1 MGRVSMSN
9 CARLPVPGLP
19 PSAGARIKKPGRTK
33 RSLIR
38 VLGPVMVLAVLPVL
52 GLQSPSQA
60 ATTRAVDGLSQA
72 TAAGS
77 CWEIKQS
84 TPSAPSG
91 VYWLVTPALVA
102 PEQFYCDQSTDGGG
116 WVLVGRGRQ
125 GWKADYQGLGSA
137 ATLRNTITGPAA
149 FAPVQLPALTVDGL
163 LNKGAVSALAEGVRL
178 RRAADRS
185 GSTWQEVRFKMVNR
199 SRWQWTFGAQHVV
212 GAYSFSGAGGSGS
225 SSGGQTV
232 SFGTDQAMRRVNT
245 QAPEAQGYLWG
256 FAYGS
261 SSPSALRGTSDP
273 ESYIWSNTDNT
284 SSGRPFTQMFLR
296 PQLRR
301 DTMFTG
307 SIADGGTSKQEVRAL
322 PDSNATRT
330 VWGVNG
336 LADGIDNELHTE
348 VQDFAQIG
356 QTMFVG
362 GNFRYVQKDAAGTGR
377 VPQSYLAGFNV
388 TSGELVNPTGF
399 DPTFNGQVKALSALP
414 DGRLAV
420 GGEFSTVNGQVQPG
434 LAFLDPETG
443 DLSGPQVY
451 LERRQSGGGPTV
463 RGLDTRGGFLYV
475 AGSFTHLVQGST
487 AASAWNGGRINV
499 ATSSPDTNWNPVI
512 NGTSVG
518 INVSSLNDR
527 AYFAGYFTSARG
539 QSVVNVTALATAAG
553 APLALGAWQAHSS
566 ANLPNRFW
574 QFAVQEVGDRF
585 YYGGSQHSIFGYDRN
600 AMDSGVK
607 SGSITLSGGDFQTLT
622 ANENTVFGG
631 CHCGHYNYQDVYHVY
646 PNVTGFTQADAINT
660 FGAWN
665 SADGTFL
672 PEFNP
677 IVKGRKGYGAWG
689 MMQDSLGRLWV
700 GGDYAT
706 SIRAGYVNQW
716 SGGFMRYA
724 PRDTQAPSTPTNFA
738 ATNID
743 TATFRLSWNASADNA
758 GTPSY
763 EVLEGNRVIATT
775 TTTSAVINRLS
786 GTQRYFVRAVDATA
800 NRSASTAVLNVADI
814 GNQPPPAAPV
824 VTGQALSATSVRLTW
839 PTQPAA
845 GGFIVKRDDVQVG
858 TPASGATSFD
868 DTGLAADTTYSYT
881 VTAVD
886 DLGQQTSSSPVQV
899 TTLATPPPSSALVE
913 PTTPWRW
920 RFADTAP
927 ANGWAGAAFDDSS
940 WSSGTGPFGFGS
952 TLVNTDVSVGAP
964 SPRPLSAQFR
974 TSFEVADVNAIAS
987 GEFSFVA
994 DDGVVVYLNGVEV
1007 ARRNL
1012 PAGTITSTTYATA
1025 APRSAASNADPMVVS
1040 IPASALVNGTN
1051 VVAAQT
1057 HLNYRG
1063 TPDALFRLTLS
1074 STPREPGGD
1083 PPPPAVP
1090 VVTGQALSATSI
1102 RLTWPDQEAAGGFI
1116 VKRDDVQVGTPAS
1129 GATSFTDTGLTP
1141 ETAYSYTVTAVDN
1154 IGQLSTSAPVQ
1165 VTTPATPPPS
1175 SALVGSDTPWR
1186 WRYASTAPDNGWAG
1200 AVFDDSGWSSGT
1212 GPFGFGSTLVNT
1224 DIGVGAPSPRPLTA
1238 QFRTSFEVADVG
1250 ALGAHELTFV
1260 ADDGVVVYLN
1270 GVEVA
1275 RQNLPAGTITSTTYA
1290 TSAPRSATTNANP
1303 VVVSIPASMLV
1314 NGTNVVAAQT
1324 HLNYRGTPD
1333 ALFRLTLTPEP

>member
-1 MGRVSMSN
+1 M
-9 CARLPVPGLP
+9 
-19 PSAGARIKKPGRTK
+19 K
-33 RSLIR
+33 RFLIR

-52 GLQSPSQA
+52 GLQSPSYA

-125 GWKADYQGLGSA
+125 GWKTNYQGLGSA
-137 ATLRNTITGPAA
+137 ATLRDTITGPAA

-245 QAPEAQGYLWG
+245 QSPSSQGFLWG

-362 GNFRYVQKDAAGTGR
+362 GNFRYVQKDAAGTDQ

-499 ATSSPDTNWNPVI
+499 ATSSPDNNWNPVI

-518 INVSSLNDR
+518 VNVSSLNDR

-539 QSVVNVTALATAAG
+539 QSVVNVTAFETAAG
-553 APLALGAWQAHSS
+553 AALALGAWQAHSS

-607 SGSITLSGGDFQTLT
+607 SGSITLAGGDFQSLT
-622 ANENTVFGG
+622 GNENTVFGG
-631 CHCGHYNYQDVYHVY
+631 CHCGDYNYQDVYHVY

-689 MMQDSLGRLWV
+689 MKHDSLGNMWV

-724 PRDTQAPSTPTNFA
+724 PRDSQAPSIPSTLTS
-738 ATNID
+738 TSID
-743 TATFRLSWNASADNA
+743 PNTFRLSWTGSTDNA
-758 GTPSY
+758 GSPSY

-775 TTTSAVINRLS
+775 TTTSAVIDRQS
-786 GTQRYFVRAVDATA
+786 ETQRYFVRAADATG
-800 NRSASTAVLNVADI
+800 NRSASTAVLSVA
-814 GNQPPPAAPV
+814 GTEETPEPPEAPV
-824 VTGQALSATSVRLTW
+824 VSGEALSASSVRLTW
-839 PTQPAA
+839 PDQEAA
-845 GGFIVKRDDVQVG
+845 GGFIVKRDNVQVG
-858 TPASGATSFD
+858 TAPSGATSFE
-868 DTGLAADTTYSYT
+868 DTGLEPETAYSYT

-886 DLGQQTSSSPVQV
+886 GVGQQTSSSAVEV
-899 TTLATPPPSSALVE
+899 TTAVSAVLVE
-913 PTTPWRW
+913 AGASWRW
-920 RFADTAP
+920 RYAATAP
-927 ANGWAGAAFDDSS
+927 AGGWAGVGFNDSS
-940 WSSGTGPFGFGS
+940 WSSGEGPFGFGS
-952 TLVNTDVSVGAP
+952 TLVNTDIGDGAP
-964 SPRPLSAQFR
+964 SPRPLAAQFR
-974 TSFEVADVNAIAS
+974 TSFEVADVNAIES

-994 DDGVVVYLNGVEV
+994 DDGVVVYLNGVEI
-1007 ARRNL
+1007 ARENL
-1012 PAGTITSTTYATA
+1012 PTSTITSNTYATA
-1025 APRSAASNADPMVVS
+1025 APRSAAANADPVVLS

-1051 VVAAQT
+1051 VIAAQT
-1057 HLNYRG
+1057 HLNYRS

-1074 STPREPGGD
+1074 STPRDPGAPD
-1083 PPPPAVP
+1083 PPAAP
-1090 VVTGQALSATSI
+1090 VVSGEALSASSV

-1129 GATSFTDTGLTP
+1129 GATSFTDTGLEP
-1141 ETAYSYTVTAVDN
+1141 ETAYSYTVTA
-1154 IGQLSTSAPVQ
+1154 IGAAGQQTSSAPVE
-1165 VTTPATPPPS
+1165 VTTAALVTPDV
-1175 SALVGSDTPWR
+1175 LVGSGASWR
-1186 WRYASTAPDNGWAG
+1186 WRYAATAPAGGWAG
-1200 AVFDDSGWSSGT
+1200 LGFDDSSWSSGE

-1224 DIGVGAPSPRPLTA
+1224 DIGDGAPSPRPLAA
-1238 QFRTSFEVADVG
+1238 QFRTSFEVADVNAIESG
-1250 ALGAHELTFV
+1250 EFSFV

-1270 GVEVA
+1270 GVEIA
-1275 RQNLPAGTITSTTYA
+1275 RAEPACEHDHVEHLRHCCTTLRGGQRRPGGGEHSGLGAGQRHQRGRRADPPELPEHPGCVV
-1290 TSAPRSATTNANP
+1290 P
-1303 VVVSIPASMLV
+1303 VDVGLD
-1314 NGTNVVAAQT
+1314 AA
-1324 HLNYRGTPD
+1324 
-1333 ALFRLTLTPEP
+1333 

>member
-1 MGRVSMSN
+1 M
-9 CARLPVPGLP
+9 
-19 PSAGARIKKPGRTK
+19 K
-33 RSLIR
+33 RFLTR

-125 GWKADYQGLGSA
+125 GWKTNYQGLGSA
-137 ATLRNTITGPAA
+137 ATLRDTITGPAA

-245 QAPEAQGYLWG
+245 QSPSSQGFLWG
-256 FAYGS
+256 FAYGTS
-261 SSPSALRGTSDP
+261 SSPSTLLGTSDP
-273 ESYIWSNTDNT
+273 ESYIWSNTNNT

-362 GNFRYVQKDAAGTGR
+362 GNFRYVQKDAAGTDQ

-499 ATSSPDTNWNPVI
+499 ATSSPDNNWNPVI

-518 INVSSLNDR
+518 VNVSSLNDR

-607 SGSITLSGGDFQTLT
+607 SGSMTLAGGDFQTLT

-631 CHCGHYNYQDVYHVY
+631 CHCGDYNYQDVYHVY

-689 MMQDSLGRLWV
+689 MTHDSLGNMWV

-724 PRDTQAPSTPTNFA
+724 PRDTQAPSTPTDFA

-743 TATFRLSWNASADNA
+743 IATFRLSWNASADNA

-814 GNQPPPAAPV
+814 GNPAPPAAPV
-824 VTGQALSATSVRLTW
+824 VTGTATSPTAVRLSW
-839 PTQPAA
+839 PDQNAD
-845 GGFIVKRDDVQVG
+845 GGFLVTRDGTQVG
-858 TPASGATSFD
+858 TAPAGATQYD
-868 DTGLAADTTYSYT
+868 DSGLTPGTTYSYS
-881 VTAVD
+881 VSAVD
-886 DLGQQTSSSPVQV
+886 SFGQKTASQPVPV
-899 TTLATPPPSSALVE
+899 TTTAQSTFVE
-913 PTTPWRW
+913 ASTPWKW
-920 RFADTAP
+920 RFDPTAP
-927 ANGWAGAAFDDSS
+927 GAAWNTAGFDDST
-940 WSSGTGPFGFGS
+940 WATGTGPFGFGT
-952 TLVNTDVSVGAP
+952 TLAKTDISVGA
-964 SPRPLSAQFR
+964 A
-974 TSFEVADVNAIAS
+974 
-987 GEFSFVA
+987 
-994 DDGVVVYLNGVEV
+994 
-1007 ARRNL
+1007 
-1012 PAGTITSTTYATA
+1012 
-1025 APRSAASNADPMVVS
+1025 
-1040 IPASALVNGTN
+1040 
-1051 VVAAQT
+1051 
-1057 HLNYRG
+1057 
-1063 TPDALFRLTLS
+1063 
-1074 STPREPGGD
+1074 
-1083 PPPPAVP
+1083 
-1090 VVTGQALSATSI
+1090 
-1102 RLTWPDQEAAGGFI
+1102 
-1116 VKRDDVQVGTPAS
+1116 
-1129 GATSFTDTGLTP
+1129 
-1141 ETAYSYTVTAVDN
+1141 
-1154 IGQLSTSAPVQ
+1154 
-1165 VTTPATPPPS
+1165 
-1175 SALVGSDTPWR
+1175 
-1186 WRYASTAPDNGWAG
+1186 
-1200 AVFDDSGWSSGT
+1200 
-1212 GPFGFGSTLVNT
+1212 
-1224 DIGVGAPSPRPLTA
+1224 SPRPLTA
-1238 QFRTSFEVADVG
+1238 QYRTTFQVADATSVG
-1250 ALGAHELTFV
+1250 TVTLSYV
-1260 ADDGVVVYLN
+1260 ADDGGAVYVNGTEVSRWNLN
-1270 GVEVA
+1270 LADGAPVT
-1275 RQNLPAGTITSTTYA
+1275 NGTYAKTA
-1290 TSAPRSATTNANP
+1290 TSATSSNANP
-1303 VVVSIPASMLV
+1303 VQVTIPTSLLV
-1314 NGTNVVAAQT
+1314 NGQNVIAVDV
-1324 HLNYRGTPD
+1324 HNNYRSTPNS
-1333 ALFRLTLTPEP
+1333 LFRATLTATPSP